1 LQTLASSQRKEENL
15 LLAEYQIAGEVGP
28 TVAASVVDFF
38 ERKSGQ
44 ILLDRLET
52 LGIDPIS
59 TNYGPKP
66 SENQDGA
73 TGAIAGKSFVIT
85 GTLSS
90 PRDEIKER
98 IESAGGKVSGSVSK
112 NTDYLVAGEGG
123 GSKLE
128 KALALG
134 VAVLTEEELEA
145 LFGAELAAPKEA
157 SEQGTLFDF

>member
-1 LQTLASSQRKEENL
+1 
-15 LLAEYQIAGEVGP
+15 
-28 TVAASVVDFF
+28 
-38 ERKSGQ
+38 
-44 ILLDRLET
+44 
-52 LGIDPIS
+52 
-59 TNYGPKP
+59 
-66 SENQDGA
+66 
-73 TGAIAGKSFVIT
+73 SFVIT

-112 NTDYLVAGEGG
+112 NTDYLVAGEDG